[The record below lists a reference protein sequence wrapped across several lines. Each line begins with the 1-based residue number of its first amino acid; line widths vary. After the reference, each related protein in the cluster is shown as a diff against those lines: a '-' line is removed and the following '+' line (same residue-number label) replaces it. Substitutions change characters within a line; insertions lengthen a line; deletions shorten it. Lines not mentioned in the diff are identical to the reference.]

1 LRPFCSEIKLRSD
14 VFPCKKAIIDNTT
27 VLDLNTT
34 ARKTDKTIDKF
45 SPYMQNMTYF
55 VLKADLATTIGN
67 FDETR
72 EMNNTAVSGVVPNE
86 MR

>member
-1 LRPFCSEIKLRSD
+1 M
-14 VFPCKKAIIDNTT
+14 KKAIVDNTA

-55 VLKADLATTIGN
+55 VLKADLAATIGS
-67 FDETR
+67 FDE
-72 EMNNTAVSGVVPNE
+72 
-86 MR
+86 

>member
-1 LRPFCSEIKLRSD
+1 
-14 VFPCKKAIIDNTT
+14 
-27 VLDLNTT
+27 
-34 ARKTDKTIDKF
+34 
-45 SPYMQNMTYF
+45 MQNMTYF